1 MDIVVSV
8 ESAPGRAHGSDKAV
22 ASPHRQV
29 SDASATAPRAAW
41 GQPTPSAADASALTI
56 GSLSP
61 IRAAAAAVVAVTHV
75 AFQVG

>member
-1 MDIVVSV
+1 MDLEVFVQPAS
-8 ESAPGRAHGSDKAV
+8 SRARNADKAV

-29 SDASATAPRAAW
+29 SHASVAAPRAAW
-41 GQPTPSAADASALTI
+41 GRPTPSAAEASALTI

-61 IRAAAAAVVAVTHV
+61 IQAAGAAIVAITHV